1 MHRTLA
7 RQRAVEE
14 RQIELLEAILEEL
27 RARPFA
33 PSAMPTATPAGMPQK
48 DPAPPPTTPTPR
60 VTVPTSRLL
69 TARDVA
75 QRLVCDERT
84 VRRLSREG
92 KLPRPIKVGR
102 RLRWRAAEI
111 DEWLERRRPA

>member
-7 RQRAVEE
+7 RQRAVDE

-27 RARPFA
+27 RARPLA
-33 PSAMPTATPAGMPQK
+33 PSAVVSSAAADLATLT
-48 DPAPPPTTPTPR
+48 PPPTTHTPR
-60 VTVPTSRLL
+60 ATVPASRLL

-75 QRLVCDERT
+75 QRLACDERT